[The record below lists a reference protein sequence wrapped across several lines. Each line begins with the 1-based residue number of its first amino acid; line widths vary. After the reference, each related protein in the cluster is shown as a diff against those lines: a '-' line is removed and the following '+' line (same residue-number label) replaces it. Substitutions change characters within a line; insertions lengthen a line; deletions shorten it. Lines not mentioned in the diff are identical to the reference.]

1 MDIKG
6 KKVAVLLER
15 QYHTLEF
22 WYPLI
27 RMREAGA
34 EVLVVGP
41 EAEKSY
47 TSKVGYPA
55 KSEKAAKDIN
65 VDEIDAVIIPGGW
78 APDYLRRTPA
88 IVDLVKK
95 AIDKGK
101 VVAAICHGGWL
112 LCSTGLLKGR
122 KLTSFSSI
130 KDDMENA
137 GAIWIDEPCVI
148 DKNLITSRTP
158 DDLPYFARAI
168 VSSLSGSQE

>member
-1 MDIKG
+1 MNIKG
-6 KKVAVLLER
+6 KKVALLVER

-34 EVLVVGP
+34 DVLVVGP
-41 EAEKSY
+41 EAEKTF

-78 APDYLRRTPA
+78 APDYMRRTSA
-88 IVDLVKK
+88 IVELVQK
-95 AIDKGK
+95 ALEQGK
-101 VVAAICHGGWL
+101 VVAAICHAGWL
-112 LCSTGLLKGR
+112 LCSTGMLKGR

-137 GAIWIDEPCVI
+137 GAIWSDEPCVI
-148 DKNLITSRTP
+148 DENLITSRTP
-158 DDLPYFARAI
+158 DDLPYFTRAI